1 MIAIGRAILAV
12 FLAFAIA
19 LGNPGQPAGELPL
32 TILGAGYLLWS
43 LALLVVT
50 RSRIFIYGA
59 QPLRAISP
67 AIDFL
72 AFTVLLYM
80 SSGADSPFFT
90 PFIFLIL
97 AATIQWGARGAMMMG
112 VLTIIAYAPAAWSVF
127 FAADHNAAAA
137 QLFVLRLGYTV
148 VVTIML
154 VAFAR
159 HLERVIEELSR
170 LSDPVTPQA
179 LDAGPPVAEFL
190 RHALKVFN
198 ASHGMFLWEED
209 DEPYASLAILKDGQF
224 EVRRLAPGAD
234 DWVAP
239 EAAASVFLFHST
251 TGATAMRSGG
261 RSIQGPTSPLA
272 PRLLAEVAFEHAI
285 VAPAAGQGL
294 AGWVFILDHSEPANE
309 DLAIGAM
316 VGAQTSVAIERW
328 EGERTRQAAAAA
340 EDRIRLS
347 RDLHDGVLQFLAG
360 ARLQLDRLAAEA
372 LPDEAQARIATL
384 RQAVTDEQNELR
396 GFIATLRPASRT
408 HGARVRGVADDL
420 SQLAALLSRYWSVQ
434 VHARTEPGDLRIG
447 EAMMYDLTRI
457 VREGVANAVRH
468 GGARCVLV
476 QARAAT
482 GRLSLTIEDDGSGF
496 AFTGAVPAGQ
506 LERTGE
512 APQSL
517 NERVR
522 ALHGH
527 LEVRSSPRGA
537 SVVIEIP
544 LGAS

>member
-1 MIAIGRAILAV
+1 M
-12 FLAFAIA
+12 
-19 LGNPGQPAGELPL
+19 
-32 TILGAGYLLWS
+32 LGAGYLLWS
-43 LALLVVT
+43 LVLLVAT

-67 AIDFL
+67 AIDFV

-97 AATIQWGARGAMMMG
+97 AATIQWGARGAMAMG

-137 QLFVLRLGYTV
+137 QLLVLRLGYTV

-179 LDAGPPVAEFL
+179 LDAGPPVSEFL

-224 EVRRLAPGAD
+224 EVRRLTPGAD

-239 EAAASVFLFHST
+239 QAAASVFLFHT
-251 TGATAMRSGG
+251 ATGATVMRSGG

-272 PRLLAEVAFEHAI
+272 HRLLAEVAFEHAI

-294 AGWVFILDHSEPANE
+294 GGWVFILDHSEPANE

-328 EGERTRQAAAAA
+328 EAERARQTAAAA

-372 LPDEAQARIATL
+372 LPDEAQKRIATL

-396 GFIATLRPASRT
+396 GFIATLRPAP
-408 HGARVRGVADDL
+408 RVRVGRGRGVADEL
-420 SQLAALLSRYWSVQ
+420 GRLADLLSRYWSIQ
-434 VHARTEPGDLRIG
+434 VHASAEPGDLRIE

-468 GGARCVLV
+468 GGSGCVLV
-476 QARAAT
+476 QARAAIGT
-482 GRLSLTIEDDGSGF
+482 LILTIEDDGSGF
-496 AFTGAVPAGQ
+496 PFTGAVPGEQ
-506 LERTGE
+506 LERTGL
-512 APQSL
+512 APRSL
-517 NERVR
+517 HERVR

-544 LGAS
+544 LGDA